1 MMCTREKEHCKY
13 VTPVFS
19 KKMRAS
25 CFGDAYNSSSH
36 HIYCIKILLEIR
48 NRIIMFGNASFTVYN
63 NELLSTVKWF
73 F

>member
-1 MMCTREKEHCKY
+1 MCTREKEHCKY

-48 NRIIMFGNASFTVYN
+48 NRIIMFGNALNTITLTQIIERIGN
-63 NELLSTVKWF
+63 LI
-73 F
+73 